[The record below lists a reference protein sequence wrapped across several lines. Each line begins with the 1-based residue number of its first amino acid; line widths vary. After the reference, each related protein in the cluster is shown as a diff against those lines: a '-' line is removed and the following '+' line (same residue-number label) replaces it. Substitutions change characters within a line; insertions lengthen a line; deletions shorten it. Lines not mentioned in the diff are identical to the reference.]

1 MKIGFVIPL
10 MADYDIEKAY
20 NNIEKACFDCKVDF
34 EVLFAI
40 NSNLNGLF
48 TEIRN
53 QYVENSKV
61 RAFMLNNSVD
71 EHKLIT
77 LAMGY
82 CEGYDATIIY
92 SGKEVVNDDVVRAF
106 ITSWQAGNKIVY
118 LKKVYTGI
126 KKFWYNIK
134 DFFYRIGMKMIGLF
148 RDIMAENDIQLL
160 DLDVVK
166 TINQLPA
173 KNQQLRTLDS
183 FIGYN
188 SDIIHIEISEKQ
200 KEDLAYKT
208 QSKSYFTAKVL
219 CLTFL
224 AVSVIGLVIS
234 ILAISLKWNMPA
246 YVHVILWAIFVCL
259 GILSFI
265 YNTKRTLACRIGSPI
280 NAAEL
285 ESISEKSEKYNMN

>member
-10 MADYDIEKAY
+10 LSDYDIEKAY

-40 NSNLNGLF
+40 NSNLNNLF

-53 QYVENSKV
+53 TFVENSKV
-61 RAFMLNNSVD
+61 RAFMLGNSVD
-71 EHKLIT
+71 EHTLIT
-77 LAMGY
+77 IAMTY

-92 SGKEVVNDDVVRAF
+92 SGREVVNNDVVRAF

-126 KKFWYNIK
+126 KKIWCKIK
-134 DFFYRIGMKMIGLF
+134 DFFYGLGMKMVGLF

-166 TINQLPA
+166 TINQLPS

-200 KEDLAYKT
+200 KEDPAYVV
-208 QSKSYFTAKVL
+208 QSKSYLTAKAL

-224 AVSVIGLVIS
+224 GISIIGLIMS
-234 ILAISLKWNMPA
+234 ILALCLKWKMPVF
-246 YVHVILWAIFVCL
+246 VHVLLWTIFVVL

-265 YNTKRTLACRIGSPI
+265 YNTKRRLALRVGKSVP
-280 NAAEL
+280 ESDL
-285 ESISEKSEKYNMN
+285 ESIKEKGEGYNMN